1 VANNFNVAR
10 DIDVASS
17 WVVLYTGPGSGE
29 TVVQNVSFTNT
40 SAAART
46 VSMRIRDNGD
56 SSTLVTLM
64 TDIPVPVASTFI
76 YPTFNMGNDEKISIE
91 ADNSS
96 GIDAQ
101 VSVLEIT

>member
-10 DIDVASS
+10 DINVASS

-29 TVVQNVSFTNT
+29 TVVQNVSFANT
-40 SAAART
+40 SASAKT
-46 VSMRIRDNGD
+46 VSMRIRNSGD
-56 SSTLVTLM
+56 SSTLVTLL

-91 ADNSS
+91 ADSAT

-101 VSVLEIT
+101 ASVLEIT